1 MTIRIL
7 KPGDEDAAEKF
18 LSQYASSSMFLRSN
32 LRAAGFE
39 MSGKAL
45 QGIYYA
51 SFSQHGNIHGILAHY
66 WNGNVMVQSED
77 NDTARALARS
87 FRQTAS
93 QPVAGILGPANLVEV
108 VIWELELENVEYS
121 VNSNE
126 ELFALDLAKIIFP
139 TASPA
144 NQFQMV
150 EAVQI
155 PKGILSE
162 WLKSYDMEALGS
174 LDNDKLAKQ
183 VENRANAMISENRG
197 WVLLAD
203 NEPVCLCGLNARLP
217 DIVQVGPVWTP
228 RVHRNLGYARILVAM
243 VLQHVQKNGVEK
255 SILFTDNPAAA
266 KAYGAIGFEKTGYYR
281 MTLLKTPVEIR

>member
-1 MTIRIL
+1 MAIRIL
-7 KPGDEDAAEKF
+7 KPGDEEAAEKF
-18 LSQYASSSMFLRSN
+18 LSQYAPSSMFLRSN

-39 MSGKAL
+39 MRGKAL
-45 QGIYYA
+45 QGIYHA
-51 SFSQHGNIHGILAHY
+51 SFSQHGNIRGILAHY
-66 WNGNVMVQSED
+66 WNGNVMVQSND
-77 NDTARALARS
+77 NDTTRALVRY
-87 FRQTAS
+87 FRQTAN

-108 VIWELELENVEYS
+108 VISELELENAEFS
-121 VNSNE
+121 INTNE
-126 ELFALDLAKIIFP
+126 ELFALDLAKIILP

-150 EAVQI
+150 EAAQI

-174 LDNDKLAKQ
+174 LDNDKLANQ
-183 VENRANAMISENRG
+183 VENRTNAMISENRS
-197 WVLLAD
+197 WALLAD

-228 RVHRNLGYARILVAM
+228 LVHRNLGYARILVAM
-243 VLQHVQKNGVEK
+243 VLQHVQKQGVEK

-266 KAYGAIGFEKTGYYR
+266 KAYGAIGFEKIGYYR
-281 MTLLKTPVEIR
+281 MALLKTPVKIR